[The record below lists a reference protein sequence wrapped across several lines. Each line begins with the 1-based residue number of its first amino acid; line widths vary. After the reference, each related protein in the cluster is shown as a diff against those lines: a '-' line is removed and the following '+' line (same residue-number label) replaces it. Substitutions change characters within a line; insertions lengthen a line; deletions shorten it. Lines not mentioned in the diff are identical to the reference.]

1 MGVKNQQRGDMTMQ
15 SLITNS
21 IICGD
26 CRDKMRQ
33 YIPDESVDLI
43 YLDPPFFSGKDYD
56 LIWDGDNKNT
66 IRSFEDTKFYK
77 KVCGNPECEK
87 DFPEGYLFCPRCGMS
102 VDKAKDVR
110 KNDIEAYVG
119 WLKVRLQE
127 CYRVLKPTGSIYVH
141 LDWHAVHYIKVAMD
155 EIFGYGN
162 FRGEN
167 IWKRKYQNATIT
179 SNTRSF
185 GNNHDTILF
194 YSKTNKYMFNRI
206 TINKVIPEKQVVY
219 KNGEAC
225 KTSPIGN
232 YSEES
237 IRKMLEDGRA
247 YKTKNGKI
255 RKITYLQKDGDGN
268 VVDEVPVDN
277 IWSDLPNM
285 MHTPKAERLGYPT
298 QKPEAL
304 LERIIKASSNP
315 GDLIIDPFCGCGTAL
330 AVAQRLG
337 RRYIG
342 IDAEMPAC
350 AVVQERIEK
359 LGSTAEIIDAMELMT
374 ETKLRDTAPALFQ
387 KWAVKAVQGRMNHKL
402 TADGGIDGWTFTG
415 DPVQVKRS
423 DKVGVNVIKE
433 FETTIRDADK
443 THGIVVAFS
452 FTKGAKDKAKD
463 TKAKYGI
470 NIELKT
476 VKELLQ

>member
-1 MGVKNQQRGDMTMQ
+1 MQ

-56 LIWDGDNKNT
+56 LIWDGDNRNT

-77 KVCGNPECEK
+77 KVCGNPECGK
-87 DFPEGYLFCPRCGMS
+87 DFPEGYLFCPRCGTS

-127 CYRVLKPTGSIYVH
+127 CYRVLKPIGSIYIH
-141 LDWHAVHYIKVAMD
+141 LDWHAVHYIKVEMD

-162 FRGEN
+162 FQNEI
-167 IWKRKYQNATIT
+167 IWHYGARATVRK
-179 SNTRSF
+179 SGLPRK
-185 GNNHDTILF
+185 HDTILL
-194 YSKTNKYMFNRI
+194 YSKSSEYTFNPIYRPYKDVDMKRYNKRD
-206 TINKVIPEKQVVY
+206 E
-219 KNGEAC
+219 NGQYALI
-225 KTSPIGN
+225 K
-232 YSEES
+232 
-237 IRKMLEDGRA
+237 RKR
-247 YKTKNGKI
+247 
-255 RKITYLQKDGDGN
+255 GDGTIYYGKSYVN
-268 VVDEVPVDN
+268 ENGAPETDVWDIPTMA
-277 IWSDLPNM
+277 S
-285 MHTPKAERLGYPT
+285 TSKERLGYPT

-315 GDLIIDPFCGCGTAL
+315 GDLILDPFCGCGTAL
-330 AVAQRLG
+330 AAAQKLG

-350 AVVQERIEK
+350 AVMQERLEK
-359 LGSTAEIIDAMELMT
+359 LGSTAEIIDKVELMT
-374 ETKLRDTAPALFQ
+374 EAKLRDTPPTLFQ

-402 TADGGIDGWTFTG
+402 SADGGIDGWTFTG

-433 FETTIRDADK
+433 FETTTRDADK

-470 NIELKT
+470 DIELKT

>member
-1 MGVKNQQRGDMTMQ
+1 MTMQ

-141 LDWHAVHYIKVAMD
+141 LDWHAVHYVKVAMD
-155 EIFGYGN
+155 GVFGMKN
-162 FRGEN
+162 FQNDIVWCYKGGGMSK
-167 IWKRKYQNATIT
+167 KR
-179 SNTRSF
+179 F
-185 GNNHDTILF
+185 GRKHDTILF
-194 YSKTNKYMFNRI
+194 YSKSTEWTFNVDDVR
-206 TINKVIPEKQVVY
+206 E
-219 KNGEAC
+219 E
-225 KTSPIGN
+225 
-232 YSEES
+232 YSES
-237 IRKMLEDGRA
+237 TKNRLKSVCNNKRNGIDFGA
-247 YKTKNGKI
+247 YKLNPKGK
-255 RKITYLQKDGDGN
+255 
-268 VVDEVPVDN
+268 
-277 IWSDLPNM
+277 LPNDWWEI
-285 MHTPKAERLGYPT
+285 PFLAEASKERMGYPT
-298 QKPEAL
+298 QKPEVL

-315 GDLIIDPFCGCGTAL
+315 GDLILDPFCGCGTAL

>member
-141 LDWHAVHYIKVAMD
+141 LDWHAVHYIKVALD

-162 FRGEN
+162 FMNEI
-167 IWKRKYQNATIT
+167 IWHYGARATVRK
-179 SNTRSF
+179 SGLPRK
-185 GNNHDTILF
+185 HDTILL
-194 YSKTNKYMFNRI
+194 YSKSSEYTFNPIYRPYKDAEMKRYNKRD
-206 TINKVIPEKQVVY
+206 EKGQY
-219 KNGEAC
+219 ALIK
-225 KTSPIGN
+225 
-232 YSEES
+232 
-237 IRKMLEDGRA
+237 RKR
-247 YKTKNGKI
+247 
-255 RKITYLQKDGDGN
+255 KDGTVYYGKSYVNEKGAPETD
-268 VVDEVPVDN
+268 VWDIPTMA
-277 IWSDLPNM
+277 S
-285 MHTPKAERLGYPT
+285 TSRERLGYPT

-304 LERIIKASSNP
+304 LERIIKIGSNT
-315 GDLIIDPFCGCGTAL
+315 GDLILDPFCGCGTAL